1 VRIDLALRALVRAE
15 GLEPTDEEIDEE
27 LASTAESM
35 SVAPDVLRANLRDSG
50 RVIAFRSEVAKLKAS
65 RWLNEHVTYVD
76 PEGAE
81 VDRSLLEADQSEELD
96 A

>member
-1 VRIDLALRALVRAE
+1 VRAE

-35 SVAPDVLRANLRDSG
+35 SVAPDVLRANLRDVG
-50 RVIAFRSEVAKLKAS
+50 RVSAFRSEVAKLKAS